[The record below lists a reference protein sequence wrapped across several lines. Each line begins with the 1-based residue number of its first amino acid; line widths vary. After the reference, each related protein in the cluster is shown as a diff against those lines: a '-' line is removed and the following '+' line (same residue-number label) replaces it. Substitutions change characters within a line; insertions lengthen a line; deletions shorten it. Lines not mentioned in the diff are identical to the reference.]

1 MERKRAIKVIDD
13 VKFQFQSSIDEV
25 DVDEDCRE
33 AYEDNKEV
41 VEALDM
47 AIKLLKQEPC
57 EDAISRQ
64 AVHDWIKE
72 NTEYD
77 EDHCDYFFVMRSS
90 VMHKDIDE
98 LTSVTPKRGQ
108 IEWFLVSEGL
118 PKVDGSYRVV
128 QKNGSIGTYVF
139 HKDGNSEEYWKRC
152 VVAWMPSSESLEIE
166 SED

>member
-1 MERKRAIKVIDD
+1 MKKVRMIVEMDEELYKAFAEQDVFISGMRTGKTLLSEVWKAIKNATPLTESDD
-13 VKFQFQSSIDEV
+13 AV
-25 DVDEDCRE
+25 
-33 AYEDNKEV
+33 
-41 VEALDM
+41 
-47 AIKLLKQEPC
+47 
-57 EDAISRQ
+57 SRQ

-152 VVAWMPSSESLEIE
+152 AVAWMPLSESFEIE